1 MGSMNSPAERAL
13 LKMLRGRLE
22 EDTVWFPVTLDT
34 DISEVALHR
43 FVQSG
48 LLKKLGPS
56 DYEIQIDAVRNA
68 ACGES
73 ELDAGEVLTEQHPE
87 AARYRKKG
95 EWCTAEYAQNRFKI
109 RAQALTKAATNA
121 GGYCGATVQRRKAK
135 VEGKKNVYVYD
146 RRQLE
151 ALADAID
158 EHREGE

>member
-1 MGSMNSPAERAL
+1 MGSMNSLAEQAL

-73 ELDAGEVLTEQHPE
+73 ESDAGEVLTEQHPE
-87 AARYRKKG
+87 AAAYQEKG
-95 EWCTAEYAQNRFKI
+95 KWCTAEHAQRRFKI
-109 RAQALTKAATNA
+109 GPQALSKSATNA
-121 GGYCGATVQRRKAK
+121 RGYCGATVQRRKAK
-135 VEGKKNVYVYD
+135 LEGKRKVYVYD

>member
-73 ELDAGEVLTEQHPE
+73 ESDAGEVLTEQHPE
-87 AARYRKKG
+87 AALYRKKG

-135 VEGKKNVYVYD
+135 VEGKKTVYVYD

>member
-1 MGSMNSPAERAL
+1 VGSMNSPAERAL

>member
-1 MGSMNSPAERAL
+1 MNSPAERAL

>member
-73 ELDAGEVLTEQHPE
+73 ESDAGEVLTEQHPE
-87 AARYRKKG
+87 AARYRNRG

-109 RAQALTKAATNA
+109 RPQGLTKAAKNA
-121 GGYCGATVQRRKAK
+121 GGYCGATVQRRKAR
-135 VEGKKNVYVYD
+135 VEGKKTVYVYD

-158 EHREGE
+158 GHREGE

>member
-1 MGSMNSPAERAL
+1 MGSMNSPAEQAL

-73 ELDAGEVLTEQHPE
+73 ESDAGEVLTEQHPE

-135 VEGKKNVYVYD
+135 VEGKKPVYVYD
-146 RRQLE
+146 WRQLE

>member
-1 MGSMNSPAERAL
+1 MFEIQTAGERAL
-13 LKMLRGRLE
+13 LAILQDQIANDFDWFADVLE
-22 EDTVWFPVTLDT
+22 RPV
-34 DISEVALHR
+34 SAVALAR

-68 ACGES
+68 ACGGSES
-73 ELDAGEVLTEQHPE
+73 DAGEVLTEQHPE
-87 AARYRKKG
+87 AALYREKG
-95 EWCTAEYAQNRFKI
+95 KWCTAEYAQNRFKI

-135 VEGKKNVYVYD
+135 VEGKKTVYVYD

-158 EHREGE
+158 GHREGE